1 MWRKNLLSLFVYLLA
16 SCLFMG
22 VIVDSLQ
29 EGESLTPLSL
39 LIASLLWPL
48 DAVLAIYEMLR
59 DSLKPN
65 EPDN

>member
-1 MWRKNLLSLFVYLLA
+1 
-16 SCLFMG
+16 MG

-39 LIASLLWPL
+39 LIASLLWPI
-48 DAVLAIYEMLR
+48 DAALVIYEMLR

>member
-1 MWRKNLLSLFVYLLA
+1 
-16 SCLFMG
+16 MG

-48 DAVLAIYEMLR
+48 DAFLAIYEMLR
-59 DSLKPN
+59 DSLNPN